1 MLAARNTW
9 SVAHFFYFFCLV
21 VVAGPEEQMRPV
33 YTPLWGR
40 ALVNY

>member
-9 SVAHFFYFFCLV
+9 SVAHFLLV